1 LLGAG
6 KNLEICGHCA
16 LSGNNKYYHNM
27 ELNWNCVVISQH
39 CAPR

>member
-1 LLGAG
+1 
-6 KNLEICGHCA
+6 
-16 LSGNNKYYHNM
+16 M